1 MAKDI
6 FMKIDG
12 ITGESKD
19 ARHAGEIEV
28 SSWHWRIHQ
37 SSNMLAGAGGG
48 AAKATVDDLVFVH
61 QLDRSS
67 PNLMTFC
74 LTGRHIPRAVLTM
87 RKSGG
92 APLDFLK
99 LTMSD
104 VVITSVEPSGSE
116 GGYYEQ
122 IHLSFSKVKQEYV
135 LQDAM
140 GVSAGMVTGSFD
152 IKNNMQ

>member
-1 MAKDI
+1 
-6 FMKIDG
+6 
-12 ITGESKD
+12 
-19 ARHAGEIEV
+19 
-28 SSWHWRIHQ
+28 
-37 SSNMLAGAGGG
+37 MLAGAGGG

-74 LTGRHIPRAVLTM
+74 LTGRHIPKAVLTM